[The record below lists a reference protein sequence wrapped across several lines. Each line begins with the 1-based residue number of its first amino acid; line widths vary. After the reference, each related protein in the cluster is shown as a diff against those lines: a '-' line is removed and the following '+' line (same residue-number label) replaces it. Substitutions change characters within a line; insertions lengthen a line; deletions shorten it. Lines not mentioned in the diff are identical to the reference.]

1 MLKIK
6 NLLNLDAHHNLFI
19 IFCLLL
25 WIMALPFK
33 NSIYQLA
40 IALINISFLFI
51 IIKNK
56 DFSTLKSLLMRDK
69 TLLSAILVLLSSMT
83 VSNIFGLNPQDA
95 FIAQLKFFYKYILV
109 FFALLYLYDK
119 KYFSLKI
126 LATIVL
132 ISLSIQALNGL
143 FQHITS
149 TDIFSSRALQ
159 SGGLTGSFS
168 SRNVF
173 GLFMLISSALFFMQ
187 IQMKSAPRKL
197 MLLMLFLFS
206 ISVIGLLFSYSR
218 ASWLAFAVFYFI
230 ILFSAKKGTILLTL
244 IIPPTI
250 VSLFLLTNDSLVLRL
265 EQLLVGN
272 DSNRIEIW
280 LWTFNSFKE
289 NWLLGYGLESWS
301 LLKDV
306 PPYRFV
312 HNSILDV
319 ALHLGIIGLFSYVF
333 LSFHI
338 IKKAFQCQGLGLFA
352 LGVALFVISLFDHSV
367 LDGKLFLPILT
378 LYAAYVIMASQ
389 QNEYQQ

>member
-6 NLLNLDAHHNLFI
+6 NLLNLDAHNNLFI

-40 IALINISFLFI
+40 IIMINISFLFI

-56 DFSTLKSLLMRDK
+56 DSSTLKSLITRDK
-69 TLLSAILVLLSSMT
+69 ILLSAILVLLSSMA
-83 VSNIFGLNPQDA
+83 VSNLFGLNPQDA

-109 FFALLYLYDK
+109 FFALLYFYDK
-119 KYFSLKI
+119 KYFSLKV
-126 LATIVL
+126 LTTIIL

-143 FQHITS
+143 FQHVTS
-149 TDIFSSRALQ
+149 TDIFSSRVLQ

-173 GLFMLISSALFFMQ
+173 GLFMLISAALFFVQ
-187 IQMKSAPRKL
+187 IQMKSTPHKL
-197 MLLMLFLFS
+197 MPLMLFLFS

-218 ASWLAFAVFYFI
+218 ASWLAFDIFYFI

-244 IIPPTI
+244 IIPPAI
-250 VSLFLLTNDSLVLRL
+250 ISLFLLTNDSLVFRL
-265 EQLLVGN
+265 EQLLAGN

-301 LLKDV
+301 MLKDV
-306 PPYRFV
+306 PPYRFA

-319 ALHLGIIGLFSYVF
+319 ALHLGVIGLFSYIF
-333 LSFHI
+333 LSLHI
-338 IKKAFQCQGLGLFA
+338 IKKAFQCHGLGLFA

-367 LDGKLFLPILT
+367 LEGKLFLPILT

-389 QNEYQQ
+389 QNGHQQ